1 MEVEWIRNEL
11 NSPQL
16 SAAVSMVTL
25 EQHSPVRQLLFRD
38 FCEALVRIAHVK
50 YRHLPSL
57 QKQLEALLQTNIL
70 PHATQVGYA
79 SCPEQGLI
87 VGSSK
92 LPSRALKRPTTN
104 GQPRRID

>member
-16 SAAVSMVTL
+16 SAAVSMVIL
-25 EQHSPVRQLLFRD
+25 EQHSPMRQLLFRD

-70 PHATQVGYA
+70 PHATQVSQVSLHRADQDCKCRPRAVSLLVEVEVKYG
-79 SCPEQGLI
+79 
-87 VGSSK
+87 GS
-92 LPSRALKRPTTN
+92 N
-104 GQPRRID
+104 C